1 MLAWRPPPHAADPAD
16 IAALLASLGL
26 ALLAACAAR
35 IAMRR
40 KTPSGGR

>member
-1 MLAWRPPPHAADPAD
+1 MLAWRPPPQAADPAD

-40 KTPSGGR
+40 RVPPGSR